1 MWLSLLSRVEGWNKA
16 FWAATAIALIAVI
29 GLLDYLTGS
38 EFAFSLFYVLP
49 ISMLA
54 WFGGRRLGTAASFL
68 AALVWLLAE
77 IGAGQRYSQTV
88 VYVWNT
94 GVRLGFFVL
103 VTVLLAAL
111 RASLER
117 ARAMARLDSLTGALS
132 APAFYRQLQAE
143 IVRSSRYQRPFTLA
157 YLDLDD
163 FKTVN
168 DRFGHSAGDELL
180 RAFVIHARDRLRRTD
195 TLARMGGDEFAI
207 LFLETD
213 ARAAHAAI
221 TGLRAALG
229 VEMRSQQWPGSLS
242 IGVVTFTAPP
252 ESADEAVRLA
262 DELMYAAKRGGK
274 DAARFATYNGADSA
288 LVPEPLSS
296 DP

>member
-29 GLLDYLTGS
+29 GLLDYLTGT

-49 ISMLA
+49 ISMLV
-54 WFGGRRLGTAASFL
+54 WFGGRRLGTLGSFL

-77 IGAGQRYSQTV
+77 IGAGQRYSQPL

-94 GVRLGFFVL
+94 GVRLGFFLL
-103 VTVLLAAL
+103 VTILLAAL

-117 ARAMARLDSLTGALS
+117 ARAMSRLDPLTGAVN

-143 IVRSSRYQRPFTLA
+143 LVRSSRYQRPFTLA

-163 FKTVN
+163 FKAVN

-180 RAFVIHARDRLRRTD
+180 RAFVSHARDRLRRTD

-213 ARAAHAAI
+213 AHAARTAI
-221 TGLRAALG
+221 AGLRAALH
-229 VEMRSQQWPGSLS
+229 VEVRSHQWPASLS

-274 DAARFATYNGADSA
+274 DATSFATYRAADSG
-288 LVPEPLSS
+288 LELEPLSS
-296 DP
+296 VP